1 MWKFIVM
8 AAAVAML
15 ALAAI
20 AIAKTVLWKWVD
32 KKGNVHYAEYLDQVP
47 AKYRDKAVKVV
58 IEGSDNQSSSS
69 GGGEVTSTKKKK
81 VRSTSKK
88 KGKWQTKAVRAY
100 EKVEEL
106 YNQVKS
112 LEKKCPELR
121 RKALNMPVIANTQ
134 ASAQCYE
141 NLKKLKKDLDR
152 ARKYLEQDIY
162 DEAHEAGVPP
172 KWIDE
177 AIEAAKSGS
186 KKKK

>member
-1 MWKFIVM
+1 M
-8 AAAVAML
+8 AAAVVML
-15 ALAAI
+15 ALAAV

-69 GGGEVTSTKKKK
+69 GGGEVAPTKKKK

-100 EKVEEL
+100 KKVEEL
-106 YNQVKS
+106 DNHVKL

-121 RKALNMPVIANTQ
+121 RKAITMPVIANTQ

-172 KWIDE
+172 EWIDK